1 MIRTQVSLS
10 KIEYQLAK
18 ETARKMGI
26 SLAELL
32 RRALHHLIPV
42 GVTPHASAK
51 KWLRYQGLVESGN
64 PKSSQEIDDVIYG
77 QKD

>member
-10 KIEYQLAK
+10 KDEYQLAK

-32 RRALHHLIPV
+32 RRALHLLFPA
-42 GVTPHASAK
+42 GVKPHAAAK
-51 KWLRYQGLVESGN
+51 KWLRYEGLVASEN

>member
-10 KIEYQLAK
+10 KTEYNLAK

-32 RRALHHLIPV
+32 RRALHHLIPA
-42 GVTPHASAK
+42 GVTPNASAK
-51 KWLRYQGLVESGN
+51 KWLRYQGLVASGN
-64 PKSSQEIDDVIYG
+64 SKSSQEIDDVIYG